1 MNLGGFSPWGPLFE
15 LGEKFIDKLFP
26 DPAAKA
32 KAMQDMMAL
41 QQQGELKELETRM
54 SAILAEANSS
64 DPWTSRARPTFM
76 YMFYLVLL
84 ILVIVAPFAGIFF
97 QAEMKQFYINVSLGF
112 NAIPEAMWWTF
123 TTGFLGYA
131 GARTYE
137 KTKGVAG

>member
-1 MNLGGFSPWGPLFE
+1 M
-15 LGEKFIDKLFP
+15 GEQIIDKLFP
-26 DPAAKA
+26 DPTAKA
-32 KAMQDMMAL
+32 QAIQDYLLL

-76 YMFYLVLL
+76 YLFYLVLL
-84 ILVIVAPFAGIFF
+84 ILVIIAPFVGIFHPD
-97 QAEMKQFYINVSLGF
+97 AMTQFYTNVSLGF
-112 NAIPEAMWWTF
+112 KAIPEAMWWTF

-137 KTKGVAG
+137 KTKGVAK